1 MEIETA
7 VAALSA
13 LAQETRLAVFRLLV
27 HAGPRGLPAGLI
39 AERLGVPPATLSF
52 HLKELS
58 RAGLVTARR
67 ESRQIYYAPDF
78 AGMRNLLGFLTED
91 CCQGRPEVCVPLAAA
106 TGAPEACPPR
116 TEEMAE

>member
-7 VAALSA
+7 VSALGA
-13 LAQETRLAVFRLLV
+13 LAQETRLTVFRLLV
-27 HAGPRGLPAGLI
+27 RAGPLGLPAGLI

-52 HLKELS
+52 HLKELA

-78 AGMRNLLGFLTED
+78 AGMRELLGFLTQD
-91 CCQGRPEVCVPLAAA
+91 CCQGRPEVCAPLTAEAARGGPA
-106 TGAPEACPPR
+106 A
-116 TEEMAE
+116 